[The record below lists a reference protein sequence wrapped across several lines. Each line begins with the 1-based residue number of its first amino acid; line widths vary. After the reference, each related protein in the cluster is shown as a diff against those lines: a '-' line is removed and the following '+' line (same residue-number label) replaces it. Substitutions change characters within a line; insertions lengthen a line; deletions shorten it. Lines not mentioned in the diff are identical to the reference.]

1 MKLHSRARTSP
12 FQRRRIATKVAS
24 GDWTIK
30 GSARIHGISTRTVR
44 KWVHRAKRA
53 EPLADRSSR
62 RATSPLKISEDLKAL
77 ILSMRRFRLTA
88 QQISDVVH
96 VPRSTVW
103 RLLRANGMGR
113 LGDAR
118 GVEPVVRY
126 EAANP
131 GDLVH
136 LDIKKLGRIDGVG
149 HRITGDRTHRSR
161 AGWEYAF
168 VAVDDHS
175 RVAHVE
181 LFRAE
186 TAASAVRFLHGV
198 IEHFRRLGITIKA
211 LLTDNGSP
219 FVAHVFGVACQ
230 RFRIRHKRTRPYRP
244 QTNGKAERFV
254 QTILREWAY
263 VRAYRSSAERSRAL
277 GPFLR
282 HYNYR
287 RRHSGIAGAT
297 PISRINSRVN
307 NLMRNHI

>member
-12 FQRRRIATKVAS
+12 FQRRRIATKVLA
-24 GDWTIK
+24 GEWTIK
-30 GSARIHGISTRTVR
+30 GSARTHGISMRTVR

-53 EPLADRSSR
+53 EPLVDRSSR
-62 RATSPLKISEDLKAL
+62 RATSPLRISDELQAL
-77 ILSMRRFRLTA
+77 MLSMRRFRLTA
-88 QQISDVVH
+88 QQISNIVH
-96 VPRSTVW
+96 VPRSTVS
-103 RLLRANGMGR
+103 RLLRAKGMSR
-113 LGDAR
+113 LRELKDK
-118 GVEPVVRY
+118 EPVVRY

-136 LDIKKLGRIDGVG
+136 VDIKKLGRIDGVG

-175 RVAHVE
+175 RAAHVE

-186 TAASAVRFLHGV
+186 TSASAVRFLDGV
-198 IEHFRRLGITIKA
+198 INHFRRLGITIRA

-219 FVAHVFGVACQ
+219 FLAHVFQAACQ

-244 QTNGKAERFV
+244 QTNGKAERFI

-263 VRAYRSSAERSRAL
+263 VRAYRSSADRARAL

-282 HYNYR
+282 HYNHR
-287 RRHSGIAGAT
+287 RPHAGIAGAT
-297 PISRINSRVN
+297 PISRLSSGVN
-307 NLMRNHI
+307 NLVRNHT